1 LARFDRYLIGQLILL
16 FGFFSLVLV
25 GVYWVN
31 RAVVLFD
38 QLLADGHSATVF
50 LEFTLLALPK
60 VINMVLPMAAFAA
73 SVYVVNRL
81 SADSELTVMQATGF
95 SPWRIA
101 RPVAIFGLIV
111 AGMMAVLT
119 NVVLP
124 AASEELDSR
133 EAEIA
138 TSVSARL
145 LRDGAFL
152 HPARGVTFYIRE
164 ITAEGELR
172 DVYLSDRRRPSR
184 PVTYTAER
192 AYLLREGDTT
202 QLVMVDGLAQTLDQ
216 SDERLSVT
224 HFAEFSYD
232 VSRLIEGAAPM
243 RVRPSHLSTLQLLT
257 APASVAEIT
266 GYSVPRVLEAGH
278 LRLQEPLLGLVAALI
293 GVATLLA
300 GGFSRLG
307 LGRQMVLAVLF
318 LVLVKMVEG
327 ALGSVIQAQARAW
340 PLIYVPVALGLGI
353 TGALLWYAA
362 RPKGRRSLPARAEP
376 AA

>member
-1 LARFDRYLIGQLILL
+1 MARFDRYLIGKLMLL

-38 QLLADGHSATVF
+38 QLLADGHSAIVF

-73 SVYVVNRL
+73 AIYVVNRL

-111 AGMMAVLT
+111 AGMMMVLT
-119 NVVLP
+119 NIVLP
-124 AASEELDSR
+124 AASKELDRR
-133 EAEIA
+133 ESEIA
-138 TSVSARL
+138 TSVTARL

-152 HPARGVTFYIRE
+152 HPTRGVTFYIRE
-164 ITAEGELR
+164 ITADEELR
-172 DVYLSDRRRPSR
+172 DVYLSDRRRPDR

-192 AYLLREGDTT
+192 AFLLRDGASA

-216 SDERLSVT
+216 ADQRLSVT
-224 HFAEFSYD
+224 HFDEFSYD

-243 RVRPSHLSTLQLLT
+243 RERPSHLSTLELLT
-257 APASVAEIT
+257 APGAVAERT
-266 GYSVPRVLEAGH
+266 NSAVPRVLEEAH
-278 LRLQEPLLGLVAALI
+278 LRLQQPMLALVAALI

-300 GGFSRLG
+300 GGFSRFG
-307 LGRQMVLAVLF
+307 LGRQMVLAVLL
-318 LVLVKMVEG
+318 LVVVKMVEG
-327 ALGSVIQAQARAW
+327 ALGSMIQAQARAW
-340 PLIYVPVALGLGI
+340 PLIYVPVALGLAI
-353 TGALLWYAA
+353 AWALLWYAA
-362 RPKGRRSLPARAEP
+362 RPHGRRRVPRS
-376 AA
+376 AAATA

>member
-1 LARFDRYLIGQLILL
+1 LARFDRYLIGQLMLL

-38 QLLADGHSATVF
+38 QLLADGHSAMVF

-124 AASEELDSR
+124 AASAELDRR
-133 EAEIA
+133 ESEIA
-138 TSVSARL
+138 TSISARL

-164 ITAEGELR
+164 ITADGELR

-192 AYLLREGDTT
+192 AYLLREGDRT

-216 SDERLSVT
+216 SDARLSVT

-243 RVRPSHLSTLQLLT
+243 RVRPSHLSTLALLT
-257 APASVAEIT
+257 APETMAERS
-266 GYSVPRVLEAGH
+266 GSSVPRVLEEGH
-278 LRLQEPLLGLVAALI
+278 LRLQEPMLGLVAALI

-318 LVLVKMVEG
+318 LVVVKMVEG

-353 TGALLWYAA
+353 AWALLWYAA
-362 RPKGRRSLPARAEP
+362 RPKSRRRAIARAE
-376 AA
+376 AAA

>member
-1 LARFDRYLIGQLILL
+1 MLL

-31 RAVVLFD
+31 RAVILFD
-38 QLLADGHSATVF
+38 QLLADGHSAMVF

-111 AGMMAVLT
+111 AGMMAILT

-124 AASEELDSR
+124 AASEELDRR
-133 EAEIA
+133 ESEIA

-164 ITAEGELR
+164 ITADGELL

-184 PVTYTAER
+184 SVTYTAEL

-202 QLVMVDGLAQTLDQ
+202 RLVMVDGLAQTLDAADQ
-216 SDERLSVT
+216 RLSVT

-232 VSRLIEGAAPM
+232 VSRLIEGAGAM

-257 APASVAEIT
+257 TPGAVAETT
-266 GYSVPRVLEAGH
+266 GYSIPSVLEEGH
-278 LRLQEPLLGLVAALI
+278 LRLQEPMLGLVAALI

-318 LVLVKMVEG
+318 LVVVKMVEG

-353 TGALLWYAA
+353 AWALLWYAA
-362 RPKGRRSLPARAEP
+362 RPKGRRRRSAGAE
-376 AA
+376 AAT